1 MATTLPVRGDDPVII
16 QDLKTE
22 LNAIEAALS
31 EMLSN
36 GQEYSINGS
45 HSFKGVPYADLRR
58 RRNEIRQQLLA
69 MNGGSARVAPDF
81 GAGTG
86 STLTDEERNGP

>member
-1 MATTLPVRGDDPVII
+1 VARTLQISGDDPEIVQQI
-16 QDLKTE
+16 KTD

-45 HSFKGVPYADLRR
+45 HSFKGVPYAELRKT
-58 RRNEIRQQLLA
+58 RNELRQQLFA

-86 STLTDEERNGP
+86 SAVLQGDGLGP